1 MDYNF
6 SFAGGNVVIGGG
18 EVECFVQEVLADGQI
33 EFLDVD
39 RFEPVDYGSGVF
51 LFVEVVFFHDC
62 AVDAVKDLFADFA
75 YLGLCGVDESAG
87 R

>member
-1 MDYNF
+1 MDVKTDK
-6 SFAGGNVVIGGG
+6 A
-18 EVECFVQEVLADGQI
+18 EVL
-33 EFLDVD
+33 FVSD